1 MSRHKRRFGVVPVVP
16 VVLAASALLVTG
28 CDSPSGEPD
37 AKESRGA
44 APPRGPPPR
53 RAAVQAPDGP
63 PRPPGGAADGPPH
76 SLSHDQPEKGVTVRP
91 GGAPATV
98 LVKLC
103 NTTDRP
109 LTNIAL
115 STQLEWSD
123 AGERSPGLKVERR
136 ETPDGTW
143 RAAELVVANDHQPLT
158 GADGARDL
166 APGATRVVEYR
177 FRAAEDAPSGAR
189 PLTIH
194 AVRADADP
202 GDIEELRGG
211 GTGSLPLRVL
221 PRD

>member
-28 CDSPSGEPD
+28 CDSPSGAPD
-37 AKESRGA
+37 AKESPA
-44 APPRGPPPR
+44 AADSGGPPPGLE
-53 RAAVQAPDGP
+53 AFHAKDCPALTEGEQANGNLI
-63 PRPPGGAADGPPH
+63 